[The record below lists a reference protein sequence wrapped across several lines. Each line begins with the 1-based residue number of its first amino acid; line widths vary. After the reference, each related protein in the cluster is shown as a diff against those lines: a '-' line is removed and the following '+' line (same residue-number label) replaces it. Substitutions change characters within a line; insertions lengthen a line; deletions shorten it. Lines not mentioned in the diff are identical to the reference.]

1 MYETDDYTIC
11 AERLYP
17 KEAKRIMNIFL
28 KQATRRPLFT
38 TLLVLLLSFSVLL
51 SCIGYSAWESAKT
64 QKSEISNG
72 YTTIAIPIEP
82 DLSNL
87 SPEEIATALQN
98 RVFADNAAQ
107 EAPQITMVDRRCLL
121 SAHIAGS
128 RSLSSSSIDPSEY
141 NTAFDGECYS
151 LAVFALRCSGIRE
164 QPTEGMFLYD
174 ATFSVEEII
183 CLSDAYNTFP
193 KPDSVHIYS
202 DVRESNGA
210 APFEKGKTYLVFGQ
224 YQDHRVVRS
233 ADGHDQVKNENRYI
247 VPFPEINSNFY
258 GEPSSLELGSYNGLD
273 YHFPAAG
280 QLPWVCEYTGS
291 VTDYLNSDAA
301 STWREDIVPLC
312 QLNYESA
319 AVILT
324 DRAESMYS
332 FNTGDEALLSGRF
345 FTGEEYTNGDD
356 VCVISAAYAEQNGLR
371 LGDMIQL
378 DYYDSG
384 FGEYNNGAT
393 ANSMLAAE
401 DPGPYRQRYYMSLDD
416 AIGVCK
422 NYTVIGIYT
431 GARFAFGA
439 YQLNADTILVPK
451 ASVPNAQNYE
461 TRANSLLNTFVLKN
475 GSAKEFEKYMEQQNL
490 AGQFLYFDQDF
501 SSMQESLDALETNA
515 MRLMM
520 VGIGVFLLTSALF
533 LFLNFR
539 RMNLTIRGVR
549 LLGRSSKAVFREIIM
564 ALIPLETLA
573 VLFGTCAAIAL
584 FDVVTRNLLSSAL
597 TLRPEAMAV
606 SAVTA
611 FVFLMVSTMIST
623 AIFANRKLMKAK

>member
-1 MYETDDYTIC
+1 
-11 AERLYP
+11 
-17 KEAKRIMNIFL
+17 MNIFL

-51 SCIGYSAWESAKT
+51 SCTGYSAWESAKT
-64 QKSEISNG
+64 QKNEISNG

-87 SPEEIATALQN
+87 SPEEITTALQN
-98 RVFADNAAQ
+98 RVFADKAAQ
-107 EAPQITMVDRRCLL
+107 EAPQITTVDRRCLL

-210 APFEKGKTYLVFGQ
+210 VPFEKGKIYLVFGQ
-224 YQDHRVVRS
+224 YQDYRVVRS
-233 ADGHDQVKNENRYI
+233 ADGYDQVKNENRYI

>member
-1 MYETDDYTIC
+1 
-11 AERLYP
+11 
-17 KEAKRIMNIFL
+17 MNIFL

-174 ATFSVEEII
+174 ATFSVEEIV

-193 KPDSVHIYS
+193 RPDSVHIYS

-210 APFEKGKTYLVFGQ
+210 VPFEKGKTYLVFGQ

-233 ADGHDQVKNENRYI
+233 ADGYDQVKNENRYI

-401 DPGPYRQRYYMSLDD
+401 DPGPYRQRYSMSLDD

>member
-1 MYETDDYTIC
+1 
-11 AERLYP
+11 
-17 KEAKRIMNIFL
+17 MNIFL

-87 SPEEIATALQN
+87 SPEEITTALQN

-174 ATFSVEEII
+174 ATFSVEEIV

-193 KPDSVHIYS
+193 RPDSVHIYS

>member
-1 MYETDDYTIC
+1 
-11 AERLYP
+11 
-17 KEAKRIMNIFL
+17 MNIFL

-51 SCIGYSAWESAKT
+51 SCTGYSAWESAKT
-64 QKSEISNG
+64 QKNEISNG

-98 RVFADNAAQ
+98 RVFADKAAQ
-107 EAPQITMVDRRCLL
+107 EAPQITTVDRRCLL

-210 APFEKGKTYLVFGQ
+210 VPFEKGKIYLVFGQ
-224 YQDHRVVRS
+224 YQDYRVVRS
-233 ADGHDQVKNENRYI
+233 ADGYDQVKNENRYI

-324 DRAESMYS
+324 NRAESMYS

-345 FTGEEYTNGDD
+345 FTDEEYINGDD

-401 DPGPYRQRYYMSLDD
+401 DPGPYRQRYYMSPDD

>member
-1 MYETDDYTIC
+1 
-11 AERLYP
+11 
-17 KEAKRIMNIFL
+17 MNIFL

-51 SCIGYSAWESAKT
+51 SCTGYSAWESAKT
-64 QKSEISNG
+64 QKNEISNG

-87 SPEEIATALQN
+87 SPEEITTALQN
-98 RVFADNAAQ
+98 RVFADKAAQ
-107 EAPQITMVDRRCLL
+107 EAPQITTVDRRCLL

-210 APFEKGKTYLVFGQ
+210 VPFEKGKTYLVFGQ

-233 ADGHDQVKNENRYI
+233 ADGYDQVKNENRYI

-273 YHFPAAG
+273 YHFPVVG

-345 FTGEEYTNGDD
+345 FTDEEYINGDD

>member
-1 MYETDDYTIC
+1 
-11 AERLYP
+11 
-17 KEAKRIMNIFL
+17 MNIFL

-51 SCIGYSAWESAKT
+51 SCTGYSAWESAKT
-64 QKSEISNG
+64 QKNEISNG

-87 SPEEIATALQN
+87 SLEEITTALQN
-98 RVFADNAAQ
+98 RVFADKAAQ
-107 EAPQITMVDRRCLL
+107 EAPQITTVDRRCLL

-210 APFEKGKTYLVFGQ
+210 VPFEKGKTYLVFGQ

-233 ADGHDQVKNENRYI
+233 ADGYDQVKNENRYI

>member
-1 MYETDDYTIC
+1 
-11 AERLYP
+11 
-17 KEAKRIMNIFL
+17 MNIFL

-174 ATFSVEEII
+174 ATFSVEEIV

-193 KPDSVHIYS
+193 RPDSVHIYS

-210 APFEKGKTYLVFGQ
+210 VPFEKGKTYLVFGQ

-233 ADGHDQVKNENRYI
+233 ADGYDQVKNENRYI

-356 VCVISAAYAEQNGLR
+356 VCVISAAYAEQNGLW

-461 TRANSLLNTFVLKN
+461 TRTNSLLNTFVLKN

>member
-1 MYETDDYTIC
+1 
-11 AERLYP
+11 
-17 KEAKRIMNIFL
+17 MNIFL

-51 SCIGYSAWESAKT
+51 SCTGYSAWESAKT
-64 QKSEISNG
+64 QKNEISNG

-87 SPEEIATALQN
+87 SPEEITTALQN
-98 RVFADNAAQ
+98 RVFADKAAQ
-107 EAPQITMVDRRCLL
+107 EAPQITTVDRRCLL

-202 DVRESNGA
+202 DARESNGA
-210 APFEKGKTYLVFGQ
+210 VPFEKGKTYLVFGQ

-233 ADGHDQVKNENRYI
+233 ADGYDQVKNENRYI

-301 STWREDIVPLC
+301 STWPEDIVPLC

>member
-1 MYETDDYTIC
+1 
-11 AERLYP
+11 
-17 KEAKRIMNIFL
+17 MNIFL

-174 ATFSVEEII
+174 ATFSVEEIV

-193 KPDSVHIYS
+193 RPDSVHIYS

-210 APFEKGKTYLVFGQ
+210 VPFEKGKTYLVFGQ

-233 ADGHDQVKNENRYI
+233 ADGYDQVKNENRYI

-439 YQLNADTILVPK
+439 YQLNVDTILVPK

>member
-1 MYETDDYTIC
+1 
-11 AERLYP
+11 
-17 KEAKRIMNIFL
+17 MNIIL

-174 ATFSVEEII
+174 ATFSVEEIV

-193 KPDSVHIYS
+193 RPDSVHIYS

>member
-1 MYETDDYTIC
+1 
-11 AERLYP
+11 
-17 KEAKRIMNIFL
+17 MNIFL

-51 SCIGYSAWESAKT
+51 SCTGYSAWESAKT
-64 QKSEISNG
+64 QKNEISNG

-87 SPEEIATALQN
+87 SPEELATALQN
-98 RVFADNAAQ
+98 RVFADKAAQ
-107 EAPQITMVDRRCLL
+107 EAPQITTVDRRCLL

-174 ATFSVEEII
+174 ATFSVEEIV

-193 KPDSVHIYS
+193 RPDSVHIYS

-233 ADGHDQVKNENRYI
+233 ADGYDQVKNENRYI

>member
-1 MYETDDYTIC
+1 
-11 AERLYP
+11 
-17 KEAKRIMNIFL
+17 MNIFL

-174 ATFSVEEII
+174 ATFSVEEIV

-193 KPDSVHIYS
+193 RPDSVHIYS

-356 VCVISAAYAEQNGLR
+356 VCVISAAYAEQNGLQ

-401 DPGPYRQRYYMSLDD
+401 DPGPYRQRYYMSPDD

-422 NYTVIGIYT
+422 NYTIVGIYT

-515 MRLMM
+515 MRLMI

-564 ALIPLETLA
+564 ALIPLETIA

-584 FDVVTRNLLSSAL
+584 FDAVTRNLLSSAL
-597 TLRPEAMAV
+597 TLRPEAMAA

>member
-1 MYETDDYTIC
+1 
-11 AERLYP
+11 
-17 KEAKRIMNIFL
+17 MNIFL

-51 SCIGYSAWESAKT
+51 SCTGYSAWESAKT
-64 QKSEISNG
+64 QKNEISNG

-87 SPEEIATALQN
+87 SPEELATALQN
-98 RVFADNAAQ
+98 RVFADKAAQ
-107 EAPQITMVDRRCLL
+107 EAPQITTVDRRCLL

-174 ATFSVEEII
+174 ATFSVEEIV

-193 KPDSVHIYS
+193 RPDSVHIYS

>member
-1 MYETDDYTIC
+1 
-11 AERLYP
+11 
-17 KEAKRIMNIFL
+17 MNIFL

-51 SCIGYSAWESAKT
+51 SCTGYSAWESAKT
-64 QKSEISNG
+64 QKNEISNG

-87 SPEEIATALQN
+87 SPEELATALQN
-98 RVFADNAAQ
+98 RVFADKAAQ
-107 EAPQITMVDRRCLL
+107 EAPQITTVDRRCLL

-174 ATFSVEEII
+174 ATFGVEEII

-210 APFEKGKTYLVFGQ
+210 VPFEKGKTYLVFGQ

-233 ADGHDQVKNENRYI
+233 ADGYDQVKNENRYI

>member
-1 MYETDDYTIC
+1 
-11 AERLYP
+11 
-17 KEAKRIMNIFL
+17 MNIFL

-64 QKSEISNG
+64 QKNEISNG

-87 SPEEIATALQN
+87 SPEEITTALQN
-98 RVFADNAAQ
+98 RVFADKAAQ
-107 EAPQITMVDRRCLL
+107 EAAQITMVDRRCLL

-174 ATFSVEEII
+174 ATFSVEEIV

-193 KPDSVHIYS
+193 RPDSVHIYS

-210 APFEKGKTYLVFGQ
+210 VPFEKGKTYLVFGQ

-233 ADGHDQVKNENRYI
+233 ADGYDQVKNENRYI

>member
-1 MYETDDYTIC
+1 
-11 AERLYP
+11 
-17 KEAKRIMNIFL
+17 MNIFL

-38 TLLVLLLSFSVLL
+38 ILLVLLLSFSVLL
-51 SCIGYSAWESAKT
+51 SCTGYSAWESAKT
-64 QKSEISNG
+64 QKNEISNG

-87 SPEEIATALQN
+87 SPEEITTALQN
-98 RVFADNAAQ
+98 RVFADKAAQ
-107 EAPQITMVDRRCLL
+107 EAPQITTVDRRCLL

-210 APFEKGKTYLVFGQ
+210 VPFEKGKTYLVFGQ

-233 ADGHDQVKNENRYI
+233 ADGYDQVKNENRYI

>member
-1 MYETDDYTIC
+1 
-11 AERLYP
+11 
-17 KEAKRIMNIFL
+17 MNIFL

-51 SCIGYSAWESAKT
+51 SCTGYSAWESAKT
-64 QKSEISNG
+64 QKNEISNG

-98 RVFADNAAQ
+98 RVFADKAAQ
-107 EAPQITMVDRRCLL
+107 EAPQITTVDRRCLL

-210 APFEKGKTYLVFGQ
+210 VPFEKGKIYLVFGQ
-224 YQDHRVVRS
+224 YQDYRVVRS
-233 ADGHDQVKNENRYI
+233 ADGYDQVKNENRYI

-273 YHFPAAG
+273 YHFPVVG

-324 DRAESMYS
+324 NRAESMYS

-345 FTGEEYTNGDD
+345 FTDVEYINGDD

-401 DPGPYRQRYYMSLDD
+401 DPGPYRQRYYMSPDD

-461 TRANSLLNTFVLKN
+461 TRANPLLNTFVLKN

-490 AGQFLYFDQDF
+490 AGQFLYFDQNF
-501 SSMQESLDALETNA
+501 SSMQESLEALETNA
-515 MRLMM
+515 MRLMI

-584 FDVVTRNLLSSAL
+584 FDAVTRNLLSSAL
-597 TLRPEAMAV
+597 TLRPEAMAA

-611 FVFLMVSTMIST
+611 FVFLMVSTIIST

>member
-1 MYETDDYTIC
+1 
-11 AERLYP
+11 
-17 KEAKRIMNIFL
+17 MNIFL

-87 SPEEIATALQN
+87 SPEEIAIALQN

-174 ATFSVEEII
+174 ATFSVEEIV

-193 KPDSVHIYS
+193 RPDSVHIYS

-210 APFEKGKTYLVFGQ
+210 VPFEKGKTYLVFGQ
-224 YQDHRVVRS
+224 YQDYRVVRS
-233 ADGHDQVKNENRYI
+233 ADGYDQVKNENRYI

-258 GEPSSLELGSYNGLD
+258 GEPSSLELGSNNGLD
-273 YHFPAAG
+273 YYFPVAG
-280 QLPWVCEYTGS
+280 RLPWVCEYTGS

-332 FNTGDEALLSGRF
+332 FNTGDAALLSGRF

-356 VCVISAAYAEQNGLR
+356 VCVISAAYAEQNGLQ

-401 DPGPYRQRYYMSLDD
+401 DPGPYRQRYYMSPDD

-422 NYTVIGIYT
+422 NYTIVGIYT

-501 SSMQESLDALETNA
+501 SSMQESLEALETNA
-515 MRLMM
+515 MRLMI

-584 FDVVTRNLLSSAL
+584 FDAVTRNLLSSAL
-597 TLRPEAMAV
+597 TLRPEAMAA

-611 FVFLMVSTMIST
+611 FVFLMVSTIIST

>member
-1 MYETDDYTIC
+1 
-11 AERLYP
+11 
-17 KEAKRIMNIFL
+17 MNIFL

-210 APFEKGKTYLVFGQ
+210 VPFEKGKTYLVFGQ

-233 ADGHDQVKNENRYI
+233 ADGYDQVKNENRYI

-416 AIGVCK
+416 AISVCK

>member
-1 MYETDDYTIC
+1 
-11 AERLYP
+11 
-17 KEAKRIMNIFL
+17 MNIFL

-64 QKSEISNG
+64 QKNEISNG

-87 SPEEIATALQN
+87 SPEEITTALQN
-98 RVFADNAAQ
+98 RVFADKAAQ
-107 EAPQITMVDRRCLL
+107 EAPQITTVDRRCLL

-210 APFEKGKTYLVFGQ
+210 VPFEKGKTYLVFGQ

-233 ADGHDQVKNENRYI
+233 ADGYDQVKNENRYI

-280 QLPWVCEYTGS
+280 QLPWACEYTGS

>member
-1 MYETDDYTIC
+1 
-11 AERLYP
+11 
-17 KEAKRIMNIFL
+17 MNIFL

-51 SCIGYSAWESAKT
+51 SCTGYSAWESAKT
-64 QKSEISNG
+64 QKNEISNG

-98 RVFADNAAQ
+98 RVFADKAAQ
-107 EAPQITMVDRRCLL
+107 EAPQITTVDRRCLL

-174 ATFSVEEII
+174 ATFSVEEIV

-193 KPDSVHIYS
+193 RPDSVHIYS

-210 APFEKGKTYLVFGQ
+210 VPFEKGKIYLVFGQ
-224 YQDHRVVRS
+224 YQDYRVVRS
-233 ADGHDQVKNENRYI
+233 ADGYDQVKNENRYI

-273 YHFPAAG
+273 YHFPVAG

-324 DRAESMYS
+324 NRAESMYS

-345 FTGEEYTNGDD
+345 FTDEEYINGDD

-401 DPGPYRQRYYMSLDD
+401 DPGPYRQRYYMSPDD

-461 TRANSLLNTFVLKN
+461 TRANPLLNTFVLKN

-490 AGQFLYFDQDF
+490 AGQFLYFDQNF
-501 SSMQESLDALETNA
+501 SSMQESLEALETNA
-515 MRLMM
+515 MRLMI

-584 FDVVTRNLLSSAL
+584 FDAVTRNLLSSAL
-597 TLRPEAMAV
+597 TLRPEAMAA

-611 FVFLMVSTMIST
+611 FVFLMVSTIIST

>member
-1 MYETDDYTIC
+1 
-11 AERLYP
+11 
-17 KEAKRIMNIFL
+17 MNIFL

-51 SCIGYSAWESAKT
+51 SCTGYSAWESAKT
-64 QKSEISNG
+64 QKNEISNG

-82 DLSNL
+82 NLSNL

-210 APFEKGKTYLVFGQ
+210 VPFEKGKTYLVFGQ

-233 ADGHDQVKNENRYI
+233 ADGYDQVKNENRYI

>member
-1 MYETDDYTIC
+1 
-11 AERLYP
+11 
-17 KEAKRIMNIFL
+17 MNIFL

-51 SCIGYSAWESAKT
+51 SCTGYSAWESAKT

-174 ATFSVEEII
+174 ATFSVEEIV

-193 KPDSVHIYS
+193 RPDSVHIYS

-210 APFEKGKTYLVFGQ
+210 VPFEKGKTYLVFGQ

-233 ADGHDQVKNENRYI
+233 ADGYDQVKNENRYI

>member
-1 MYETDDYTIC
+1 
-11 AERLYP
+11 
-17 KEAKRIMNIFL
+17 MNIFL

-151 LAVFALRCSGIRE
+151 LAVFALRCSGF
-164 QPTEGMFLYD
+164 QDHPTEGMFLYD
-174 ATFSVEEII
+174 ATFSVEEIV

-193 KPDSVHIYS
+193 RPDSVHIYS

-210 APFEKGKTYLVFGQ
+210 VPFEKGKTYLVFGQ
-224 YQDHRVVRS
+224 YQDYRVVRS
-233 ADGHDQVKNENRYI
+233 ADGYDQVKNENRYI

-273 YHFPAAG
+273 YHFPVVG

-345 FTGEEYTNGDD
+345 FTDEEYINGDD

>member
-1 MYETDDYTIC
+1 M
-11 AERLYP
+11 
-17 KEAKRIMNIFL
+17 
-28 KQATRRPLFT
+28 
-38 TLLVLLLSFSVLL
+38 LVLLLSFSVLL

-174 ATFSVEEII
+174 ATFSVEEIV

-193 KPDSVHIYS
+193 RPDSVHIYS

-233 ADGHDQVKNENRYI
+233 ADGYDQVKNENRYI

-611 FVFLMVSTMIST
+611 FVFLMVPTMIST

>member
-1 MYETDDYTIC
+1 
-11 AERLYP
+11 
-17 KEAKRIMNIFL
+17 MNIFL

-174 ATFSVEEII
+174 ATFSVEEIV

-193 KPDSVHIYS
+193 RPDSVHIYS

-210 APFEKGKTYLVFGQ
+210 APFEKAKTYLVFGQ

>member
-1 MYETDDYTIC
+1 
-11 AERLYP
+11 
-17 KEAKRIMNIFL
+17 MNIFL

-51 SCIGYSAWESAKT
+51 SCTGYSAWESAKT
-64 QKSEISNG
+64 QKNEISNG

-87 SPEEIATALQN
+87 SPEEITTALQN
-98 RVFADNAAQ
+98 RVFADKAAQ
-107 EAPQITMVDRRCLL
+107 EAPQITTVDRRCLL

-210 APFEKGKTYLVFGQ
+210 VPFEKGKTYLVFGQ

-233 ADGHDQVKNENRYI
+233 ADGYDQVKNENRYI

-475 GSAKEFEKYMEQQNL
+475 GSAKEFEKYMEQQNP

>member
-1 MYETDDYTIC
+1 
-11 AERLYP
+11 
-17 KEAKRIMNIFL
+17 MNIFL

-51 SCIGYSAWESAKT
+51 SCTGYSAWESAKT
-64 QKSEISNG
+64 QKNEISNG

-87 SPEEIATALQN
+87 SPEEITTALQN
-98 RVFADNAAQ
+98 RVFADKAAQ
-107 EAPQITMVDRRCLL
+107 EAPQITTVDRRCLL

-174 ATFSVEEII
+174 ATFSVEEIV

-193 KPDSVHIYS
+193 RPDSVHIYS

-210 APFEKGKTYLVFGQ
+210 VPFEKGKTYLVFGQ

-233 ADGHDQVKNENRYI
+233 ADGYDQVKNENRYI

-273 YHFPAAG
+273 YHFPVVG

-345 FTGEEYTNGDD
+345 FTDEEYINGDD

>member
-1 MYETDDYTIC
+1 
-11 AERLYP
+11 
-17 KEAKRIMNIFL
+17 MNIFL

-64 QKSEISNG
+64 QKNEISNG

-98 RVFADNAAQ
+98 RVFADKAAQ
-107 EAPQITMVDRRCLL
+107 EAPQITTVDRRCLL

-174 ATFSVEEII
+174 ATFSVEEIV

-210 APFEKGKTYLVFGQ
+210 VPFEKGKTYLVFGQ

-475 GSAKEFEKYMEQQNL
+475 GSAKEFEKYMEQQSL

>member
-1 MYETDDYTIC
+1 
-11 AERLYP
+11 
-17 KEAKRIMNIFL
+17 MNIFL

-51 SCIGYSAWESAKT
+51 SCTGYSAWESAKT
-64 QKSEISNG
+64 QKNEISNG

-87 SPEEIATALQN
+87 SPEEITTALQN
-98 RVFADNAAQ
+98 RVFADKAAQ
-107 EAPQITMVDRRCLL
+107 EAPQITTVDRRCLL

-210 APFEKGKTYLVFGQ
+210 VPFEKGKTYLVFGQ

-233 ADGHDQVKNENRYI
+233 ADGYDQVKNENRYI

-475 GSAKEFEKYMEQQNL
+475 GSAKEFEKYMVQQNL

>member
-1 MYETDDYTIC
+1 
-11 AERLYP
+11 
-17 KEAKRIMNIFL
+17 MNIFL

-87 SPEEIATALQN
+87 SPEELATALQN
-98 RVFADNAAQ
+98 RVFADKAAQ
-107 EAPQITMVDRRCLL
+107 EAPQITTVDRRCLL

-174 ATFSVEEII
+174 ATFSVEEIV

-193 KPDSVHIYS
+193 RPDSVHIYS

-210 APFEKGKTYLVFGQ
+210 VPFEKGKTYLVFGQ

-233 ADGHDQVKNENRYI
+233 ADGYDQVKNENRYI

>member
-1 MYETDDYTIC
+1 
-11 AERLYP
+11 
-17 KEAKRIMNIFL
+17 MNIFL

-51 SCIGYSAWESAKT
+51 SCTGYSAWESAKT
-64 QKSEISNG
+64 QKNEISNG

-87 SPEEIATALQN
+87 SPEEITTALQN
-98 RVFADNAAQ
+98 RVFADKAAQ
-107 EAPQITMVDRRCLL
+107 EAPQITTVDRRCLL

-210 APFEKGKTYLVFGQ
+210 VPFEKGKTYLVFGQ

-233 ADGHDQVKNENRYI
+233 ADGYDQVKNENRYI

-356 VCVISAAYAEQNGLR
+356 VCVITAAYAEQNGLR

>member
-1 MYETDDYTIC
+1 
-11 AERLYP
+11 
-17 KEAKRIMNIFL
+17 MNIFL

-87 SPEEIATALQN
+87 SPEEIGTALQN

-164 QPTEGMFLYD
+164 LPTEGMFLYD
-174 ATFSVEEII
+174 ATFSVEEIV

-193 KPDSVHIYS
+193 RPDSVHIYS

-233 ADGHDQVKNENRYI
+233 ADGYDQVKNENRYI

-324 DRAESMYS
+324 NRAESMYS

-345 FTGEEYTNGDD
+345 FTDEEYINGDD

-401 DPGPYRQRYYMSLDD
+401 DPGPYRQRYYMSPDD

-584 FDVVTRNLLSSAL
+584 FDAVTRNLLSSAL
-597 TLRPEAMAV
+597 TLRPEAMAA

-611 FVFLMVSTMIST
+611 FVFLMVSTIIST

>member
-1 MYETDDYTIC
+1 
-11 AERLYP
+11 
-17 KEAKRIMNIFL
+17 MNIFL

-174 ATFSVEEII
+174 ATFSVEEIV

-193 KPDSVHIYS
+193 RPDSVHIYS

-356 VCVISAAYAEQNGLR
+356 VCVISAVYAEQNGLR

>member
-1 MYETDDYTIC
+1 
-11 AERLYP
+11 
-17 KEAKRIMNIFL
+17 MNIFL

-174 ATFSVEEII
+174 ATFSVEEIV
-183 CLSDAYNTFP
+183 CLSNAYNTFP
-193 KPDSVHIYS
+193 RPDSVHIYS